1 MVKTRKIVNKD
12 VYPVFEISSIK
23 TRCNKD
29 INQFIHLYKLD
40 HTINI
45 ELKTE
50 INYEHMKQTIQN
62 IVDKILFFTKK
73 KSIKQFNYHEINN
86 YKISVQYKLW
96 MLRTYLFYQLLIYS
110 TLIMSNQ
117 NLFDEI
123 YSNKKEFRPD
133 IKEELQYFKMG
144 IFGSIRP
151 NSDIDIGIQYSSFK
165 NVNGLSYVVSIFE
178 DTFFI
183 FLGISSLELDI
194 ETYADMITIP
204 NPNKES
210 KYKDIFYLDTVNFN
224 KEHLYKMLPY
234 AGASILRNYI
244 SAMHSTNI
252 KLIDEF
258 DFSIIKN
265 YFPSFFDLKEVNNI
279 LDDYTWQNKAKELVK
294 SYISCDYEHAR
305 QKYYELVNDAE
316 KSIKNIKDKIMRN
329 VTPSKNEILG
339 TMMKISESLVFRAE
353 SYTCSPTVIHVVR
366 ILQANK
372 DHPSKYPTLSPG
384 FCGINKKKAV
394 FSIGKVGY
402 ILSILEQIGN
412 MIRYDSKFCKN
423 DQVTCIK
430 KKEKYMVRYNSAIN
444 FYNLSK
450 HITCKNT
457 M

>member
-1 MVKTRKIVNKD
+1 MVKTRKIINKD

-29 INQFIHLYKLD
+29 ITQFTNLYKID
-40 HTINI
+40 YKFNI

-50 INYEHMKQTIQN
+50 MSFEHMKQTIQN

-73 KSIKQFNYHEINN
+73 KSIKQFNYHEIIN
-86 YKISVQYKLW
+86 YKMSVQYKLW

-133 IKEELQYFKMG
+133 IIEELQYFKMG

-151 NSDIDIGIQYSSFK
+151 HSDIDIGIQYSSFN
-165 NVNGLSYVVSIFE
+165 NVNGLSYVVSVFE
-178 DTFFI
+178 DTFLI

-204 NPNKES
+204 NPNKQS
-210 KYKDIFYLDTVNFN
+210 KYKDIFYLDTINFS

-294 SYISCDYEHAR
+294 RYMSYDYEHAR
-305 QKYYELVNDAE
+305 QIYYELVNDAE

-402 ILSILEQIGN
+402 ILSMLEQIGN

-423 DQVTCIK
+423 DHDTCIR
-430 KKEKYMVRYNSAIN
+430 KKEKYMVRYNSATN

-457 M
+457 K